1 MVLRF
6 AQDDILS
13 EITEATA
20 RQLHLAKK
28 PCSHY
33 YIRSLVDS
41 LPATKSKVNMKRI
54 FAFCIFL
61 LSLVAA
67 SSSAAQTNAP
77 TKDEPALPYIPS
89 LDLTAMDK
97 SVDPCVDLY
106 HYSCGGWQKKNPIP
120 PDQTSW
126 SVYGK
131 LYQDNLMF
139 LRSILEQ
146 SGPSAPQRDAVTQ
159 KIGDFYASCMDET
172 TADKRGVAAIQPQ
185 LDAIAALKSAHDM
198 APLVARLPL
207 PFGRTILF
215 VAGSTQNPDNSEQE
229 IADLD
234 QGGLGLP
241 DRDYYTKDDAKSK
254 ETRERYVQHVQ
265 KIFELLGDSPQAA
278 KQNAEIILRLETAL
292 AKASWTR
299 VERRDPYKLKNKMK
313 LADLIQMAP
322 NFDWETYYLALQYP
336 KFQILNVDAPAFYK
350 QLNTELTSEPL
361 ENWKNYLRFHVADQ
375 YSPFLSANFVQE
387 NFEFYRKYLRGA
399 KEMQPRWKRCV
410 QFTDY
415 NLGEALGQ
423 AYVRRVF
430 SPELKASTLD
440 MVNRIEAAM
449 GQRIRQLDWMSPET
463 KQQALAKLAAI
474 RNKIG
479 YPDKWRD
486 YSSLKIMPDDLAGN
500 IQRGAEFEQHRDINK
515 IGKPVDH
522 GEWDISPATVDAYYN
537 PQMNDINFPAG
548 VLQPPLYDPKMD
560 DAPNYGDTG
569 GTIGHELTHGFDDQ
583 GSQFDAKGNL
593 KNWWTKDDREK
604 FDART
609 KCVADQYS
617 QYVIV
622 DDIHINGELT
632 LGENVADLGG
642 EILAFMAWK
651 DATKDKP
658 LHPIDDLTPEQRFFI
673 GFAQWDCANMRD
685 EDLRVRA
692 VTDPHSTAQYR
703 INGVVVNMPEFS
715 RAFSCKA
722 GQPMVKPSDKVCKVW

>member
-1 MVLRF
+1 
-6 AQDDILS
+6 
-13 EITEATA
+13 
-20 RQLHLAKK
+20 
-28 PCSHY
+28 
-33 YIRSLVDS
+33 
-41 LPATKSKVNMKRI
+41 MKRI
-54 FAFCIFL
+54 FTFCICSISLFV
-61 LSLVAA
+61 LSLA
-67 SSSAAQTNAP
+67 SAQTGSGSQA
-77 TKDEPALPYIPS
+77 TKDLALPYIPS
-89 LDLTAMDK
+89 LDVTAMDK

-131 LYQDNLMF
+131 LYQDNLIL

-146 SGPSAPQRDAVTQ
+146 SGPGTAQRDAVAQ

-172 TADKRGVAAIQPQ
+172 TAEKRGVAAIQPQ
-185 LDAIAALKSAHDM
+185 LDAIAGLKSVRDM

-215 VAGSTQNPDNSEQE
+215 VAGSTQDPDNSEQE

-254 ETRERYVQHVQ
+254 ETRERYIQHVQ
-265 KIFELLGDSPQAA
+265 KVFELLGDNPQTA
-278 KQNAEIILRLETAL
+278 KQNAETILRIETAL

-313 LADLIQMAP
+313 LAELNQLTP
-322 NFDWETYYLALQYP
+322 NFDWTAYYRELKYP
-336 KFQILNVDAPAFYK
+336 KFEILNVDAPAFYK
-350 QLNTELTSEPL
+350 QLSAELTGEPL
-361 ENWKNYLRFHVADQ
+361 DNWKNYLRFHVADQ
-375 YSPFLSANFVQE
+375 YSPFLSESFVEE

-399 KEMQPRWKRCV
+399 KEMQARWKRCV
-410 QFTDY
+410 QYTDY

-423 AYVRRVF
+423 VYVRQVF

-449 GQRIRQLDWMSPET
+449 GERIRGLDWMSPET
-463 KQQALAKLAAI
+463 KQQALAKLANI

-486 YSSLKIMPDDLAGN
+486 YSSLTITHDDFAGN
-500 IQRGAEFEQHRDINK
+500 IQRGAEFEQHRDISK
-515 IGKPVDH
+515 IGQPVDH

-617 QYVIV
+617 RYVMV
-622 DDIHINGELT
+622 DDVHINGELT

-642 EILAFMAWK
+642 EILALMAWK
-651 DATKDKP
+651 DATKDKK
-658 LHPIDDLTPEQRFFI
+658 LQPIDGLTPEQRFFV

-692 VTDPHSTAQYR
+692 MTDPHSSAQYR
-703 INGVVVNMPEFS
+703 INGVVVNMPEFAH
-715 RAFSCKA
+715 AFSCKA